1 LVINH
6 LFLCAN
12 NYLYDFSILGFGPD
26 AFNSGNSLI
35 DILFEGDSVD
45 FISYPYISLV
55 TDCNGDTIATGS
67 LSFFG
72 QLGQTVQS
80 YPVTGDLSKA
90 CLPFSVEFVFS
101 GNTDFETDTCILILN
116 GTTGISESSIIASA
130 YSIFPNP
137 SINEITIQ
145 SNLSQ
150 IGTVYLVYDYVGKL
164 ILTGRLDSESTV
176 LNISDFSN
184 GIYFFKIGDHLGETI
199 KVVKE

>member
-1 LVINH
+1 
-6 LFLCAN
+6 
-12 NYLYDFSILGFGPD
+12 
-26 AFNSGNSLI
+26 
-35 DILFEGDSVD
+35 
-45 FISYPYISLV
+45 
-55 TDCNGDTIATGS
+55 
-67 LSFFG
+67 
-72 QLGQTVQS
+72 
-80 YPVTGDLSKA
+80 
-90 CLPFSVEFVFS
+90 VEFVFS